1 METDIKQ
8 LTNNAFLLNSRVKML
23 EKKSAETTKLTMKD
37 LLKYLSNK
45 NKKTLLCL
53 LAGEH
58 ESPFPWKNKNTWIEQ
73 YDAIKKEITE
83 SIIN

>member
-1 METDIKQ
+1 MNNKEIIKFIKMETDIKP
-8 LTNNAFLLNSRVKML
+8 
-23 EKKSAETTKLTMKD
+23 KLTMKD

-53 LAGEH
+53 LAGEY

>member
-1 METDIKQ
+1 MNNKEIIKFIKMETDIKP
-8 LTNNAFLLNSRVKML
+8 
-23 EKKSAETTKLTMKD
+23 KLTMKD